1 MQDGVGRRGEE
12 RKRLQE
18 RKQIVGE
25 DEDTGNVVRIR
36 KTESGKKEKKARG
49 KQEVQIKMERVRGGR
64 D

>member
-1 MQDGVGRRGEE
+1 MK

-25 DEDTGNVVRIR
+25 DEDAGNVVRIR
-36 KTESGKKEKKARG
+36 QTESGKKEKKGRG
-49 KQEVQIKMERVRGGR
+49 KREVQIKMERVRGGR